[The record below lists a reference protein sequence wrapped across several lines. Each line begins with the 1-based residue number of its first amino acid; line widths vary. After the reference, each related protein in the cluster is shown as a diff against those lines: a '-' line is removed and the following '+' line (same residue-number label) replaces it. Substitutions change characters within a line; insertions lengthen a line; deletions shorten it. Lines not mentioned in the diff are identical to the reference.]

1 MHRAVLPIAV
11 ALTLA
16 AVATHAA
23 DPKVLIVSI
32 DGCRPDA
39 LQLADTPNLDALI
52 AAGAVSYT
60 SESSHTATHSG
71 PNYSSMLTGVDVPKH
86 GVTTNEFTGSHFDLW
101 PSLFHR
107 LEAAEPAL
115 FTASYVQ
122 WGPINTGI
130 GIDDVADA
138 YGSGADSWVATQAAN
153 LLRTGNPDVLFVEV
167 EGVDQEGHASGF
179 SPTNAKYLSAIHT
192 ADTNVGTVLDALE
205 ARPGYIDRS
214 EDWLLLTTTDHGGS
228 GRAHEPSGGAATW
241 TTFTIVNARTVEPG
255 RDIGS
260 PKIYDIAVTAL
271 DHMGL
276 AIEGLGLDGKV
287 LDLPLFED
295 GDVDKN
301 GRVDIFDVAV
311 VQTRFGMTSG
321 ATWADGD
328 FDGNGAVDI
337 FDVGLMQVNYGH
349 GVGTGPMSVPE
360 PSALVLA
367 ALGLACL
374 AGAILARRT
383 R

>member
-1 MHRAVLPIAV
+1 MRLLRSGLALVLV
-11 ALTLA
+11 L
-16 AVATHAA
+16 VATSPAFAA
-23 DPKVLIVSI
+23 KKVLIVSI

-52 AAGAVSYT
+52 GAGAVSYT

-71 PNYSSMLTGVDVPKH
+71 PNYSSMLTGVDTNKH

-107 LEAAEPAL
+107 LEAAQPSL
-115 FTASYVQ
+115 YTASYVQ

-130 GIDDVADA
+130 GIDHVADA
-138 YGSGADSWVATQAAN
+138 YGAGADSWVATQAAN
-153 LLRTGNPDVLFVEV
+153 LLKTGNPDVLFVEV

-179 SPTNAKYLSAIHT
+179 SPTNPKYVSAIHT
-192 ADTNVGTVLDALE
+192 ADANVGTVLAALE

-228 GRAHEPSGGAATW
+228 GTAHEPSGGAATW
-241 TTFTIVNARTVEPG
+241 TTFTIVDARTVEPG
-255 RDIGS
+255 RDLGS
-260 PKIYDIAVTAL
+260 PRVYDIGVTAL

-311 VQTRFGMTSG
+311 VQTKYGMTSG

-328 FDGNGAVDI
+328 FDGNGTVDI

-349 GVGTGPMSVPE
+349 GVGTSPMSVPE

-367 ALGLACL
+367 ALGLAGL
-374 AGAILARRT
+374 AFLASVRR
-383 R
+383 